1 MKKVLIVYST
11 SEGQTRKIAHYI
23 AQLIADQHFEA
34 DLLDASTPWD
44 DSLSDY
50 DGAILGGSIHLGRHG
65 ADLTRFVEQHV
76 DDLGQLPTAF
86 YSVSLSAAG
95 VRSQRDDAKRVMND
109 FFARVD
115 WEPDWSECIAGA
127 VKYRKYNWLKRLLMK
142 TVVYFAGGDT
152 DTSHDH
158 EYTDWEQIDS
168 FTLRFKQRVR
178 FAEQPSRIAS
188 PPQSC

>member
-1 MKKVLIVYST
+1 MTEPLNF
-11 SEGQTRKIAHYI
+11 EGWVCPMP
-23 AQLIADQHFEA
+23 L
-34 DLLDASTPWD
+34 
-44 DSLSDY
+44 
-50 DGAILGGSIHLGRHG
+50 
-65 ADLTRFVEQHV
+65 
-76 DDLGQLPTAF
+76 
-86 YSVSLSAAG
+86 
-95 VRSQRDDAKRVMND
+95 RDHPNVIMGH
-109 FFARVD
+109 
-115 WEPDWSECIAGA
+115 AGA